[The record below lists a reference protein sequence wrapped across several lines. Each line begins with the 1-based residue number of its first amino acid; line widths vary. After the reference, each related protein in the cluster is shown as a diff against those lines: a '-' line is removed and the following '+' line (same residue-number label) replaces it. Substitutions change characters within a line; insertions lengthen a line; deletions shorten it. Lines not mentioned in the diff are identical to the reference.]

1 MKKYESACRKM
12 SVSFMAFLIAGVLT
26 LLAPMT
32 ASAES
37 ASTYTYTP
45 AVNEGWVRTQDAY
58 QVTEVILQEVAL
70 NLAQDI
76 IVRDDILYIADT
88 GSGKIVLYNLKT
100 AEVKEWGVGSLTSP
114 SGLFLTEDK
123 ELYVADNEA
132 GKIVVFDENGEA
144 DRSYEKPKTVTFGS
158 DAVFRPS
165 KIVVN
170 ANDTMYVVSDGAF
183 DGIIQMDQQGEFL
196 GYFGYN
202 NNPMTAWDYVVDF
215 VFTDEM
221 KEQLTNRVPYSF
233 KSVTIDEKGMLYTV
247 TQSAE
252 GNALKKH
259 DGAGHNL
266 LSTDMMDEQDFVDVC
281 LGLDKRIYAVTS
293 TGLLFEYDVNG
304 ELLFTFGGRA
314 ISTERNGVFTTVS
327 AVTCDETGRLYVLDA
342 ERGLVH
348 IMKPTDYAESYHEAL
363 NLYDKGDYAGSIEL
377 WKHINAVG
385 GTNYYVE
392 NSLGQCLFEKGDFKQ
407 AAEHYKLAGNRDGYS
422 DAYWQIRN
430 EQLGDILPYVAA
442 VLVVFFVGRF
452 IYKRLRKPTE
462 KAVKQNIIRD
472 DVKLIFK
479 TIRHPIDSF
488 YAIRREGAGHIAT
501 SFALY
506 VIEYLLFLGY
516 FLGSGFVL
524 IGNSAEDASVLFLS
538 AMFWGPVLLF
548 VISNFLVC
556 EVGEGEAR
564 FRDVFIST
572 SYVLAPFTVLMP
584 FIIPISHILT
594 GNELRI
600 MHLVLIAMIG
610 WMFIYLLI
618 ATMQIHNYEMSDT
631 IRHLLIT
638 LFLMCVI
645 VLALSLL
652 YMLFDQMLNMIISII
667 KEVNYRVF
675 LS

>member
-1 MKKYESACRKM
+1 MKKT
-12 SVSFMAFLIAGVLT
+12 FLGILAFLLAGCLT
-26 LLAPMT
+26 ILAPIS

-58 QVTEVILQEVAL
+58 QVTEVILQEVSL

-76 IVRDDILYIADT
+76 IVQDNILYIADT
-88 GSGKIVLYNLKT
+88 GNGKVVLYDLET
-100 AEVKEWGVGSLTSP
+100 SEVKEWGVGVLTSP
-114 SGLFLTEDK
+114 SGLFLTEEK

-132 GKIVVFDENGEA
+132 GKIVVFSKDGEV
-144 DRSYEKPKTVTFGS
+144 DRTYEKPKTVTFGS

-170 ANDTMYVVSDGAF
+170 EKDTMYVVSDGAF
-183 DGIIQMDQQGEFL
+183 DGIIQMDQEGEFL

-215 VFTDEM
+215 LFTDEM

-233 KSVTIDEKGMLYTV
+233 KSVTIDQKGMLYTV
-247 TQSAE
+247 TQSAK

-259 DGAGHNL
+259 DVAGHNL
-266 LSTDMMDEQDFVDVC
+266 LSTEMMDEQDFVDVC
-281 LGLDKRIYAVTS
+281 LGLDKRIYAVTA

-327 AVTCDETGRLYVLDA
+327 AITCDESGRLYVLDA

-363 NLYDKGDYAGSIEL
+363 NLYDKGEYEGSIER

-392 NSLGQCLFEKGDFKQ
+392 NNLGQCLFEKGNFKQ
-407 AAEHYKLAGNRDGYS
+407 AAEHYKLAGNREGYS
-422 DAYWQIRN
+422 EAYWQIRN
-430 EQLGDILPYVAA
+430 EQLGEIVPYAA
-442 VLVVFFVGRF
+442 ALLVVFFIGRF
-452 IYKRLRKPTE
+452 IYKRFHKTNE
-462 KAVKQNIIRD
+462 NNKKQNIFID
-472 DVKLIFK
+472 DFKLIFR
-479 TIRHPIDSF
+479 TLRHPIDTF
-488 YAIRREGAGHIAT
+488 YAIRREGAGHMSTAFVLFLIE
-501 SFALY
+501 Y
-506 VIEYLLFLGY
+506 VIFLGY

-524 IGNSAEDASVLFLS
+524 IGNSAEEASVLFLS

-548 VISNFLVC
+548 IISNFLVC

-572 SYVLAPFTVLMP
+572 AYVLAPFVALMP
-584 FIIPISHILT
+584 FIIPISHVLT

-610 WMFIYLLI
+610 WILVNVLI
-618 ATMQIHNYEMSDT
+618 ATMQIHDYEMSDT

-638 LFLMCVI
+638 VFLMCVI

-652 YMLFDQMLNMIISII
+652 YMLFDQLMNMIISIV

>member
-1 MKKYESACRKM
+1 MKKCKLACRN
-12 SVSFMAFLIAGVLT
+12 VLFGIIALVMAGCLT
-26 LLAPMT
+26 MLAPMSV
-32 ASAES
+32 SAES

-58 QVTEVILQEVAL
+58 QVTQVILQEVAL
-70 NLAQDI
+70 NQAQDI
-76 IVRDDILYIADT
+76 IVHDGILYIADT
-88 GSGKIVLYNLKT
+88 GNGKVVLYNLET
-100 AEVKEWGVGSLTSP
+100 SEVTEWGVGVLGTP
-114 SGLFLTEDK
+114 AGLFLTDDG
-123 ELYVADNEA
+123 ELYVADNGA
-132 GKIVVFDENGEA
+132 SQIVVFDQNGQVL
-144 DRSYEKPKTVTFGS
+144 RTYGRPTTVTFGS

-170 ANDTMYVVSDGAF
+170 ASETMYVVSDGAF

-202 NNPMTAWDYVVDF
+202 NNPMTAWDYFVDF
-215 VFTDEM
+215 FFTDEM

-233 KSVTIDEKGMLYTV
+233 KSVAIDEKGMLYTV
-247 TQSAE
+247 TQAAE

-259 DGAGHNL
+259 DVAGHNL
-266 LSTDMMDEQDFVDVC
+266 LSADMMDEQDYVDVC

-327 AVTCDETGRLYVLDA
+327 AVTCDEEGRVYVLDA

-348 IMKPTDYAESYHEAL
+348 VMRPTDYAESYHEAL
-363 NLYDKGDYAGSIEL
+363 ALYDIGDYDGSAQL

-385 GTNYYVE
+385 GTSYYVE
-392 NSLGQCLFEKGDFKQ
+392 NSLGQCLYEKGDFKQ

-430 EQLGDILPYVAA
+430 NQISAVLPYVIA
-442 VLVVFFVGRF
+442 VLVVVVVARF
-452 IYKRLRKPTE
+452 LYKKLRKPTE
-462 KAVKQNIIRD
+462 KVQKSNIIKD
-472 DVKLIFK
+472 DFQLIFR
-479 TIRHPIDSF
+479 TLRHPIDSF
-488 YAIRREGAGHIAT
+488 YAIRREGKGHVSTALG
-501 SFALY
+501 LY
-506 VIEYLLFLGY
+506 VFEYLIFLGY
-516 FLGSGFVL
+516 FLCSGFIL
-524 IGNSAEDASVLFLS
+524 IGNSAEDASILFLS
-538 AMFWGPVLLF
+538 AMFWGPVALF

-564 FRDVFIST
+564 LRDVFIST
-572 SYVLAPFTVLMP
+572 AYVLAPFAVLMP
-584 FIIPISHILT
+584 FIIPISHVLT

-600 MHLVLIAMIG
+600 LQLVLVGMIG
-610 WMFIYLLI
+610 WIFIYLLI

-631 IRHLLIT
+631 LRHLLIT

-645 VLALSLL
+645 VLAFSLI
-652 YMLFDQMLNMIISII
+652 YMLFDQLINMIISVI